1 MEFVI
6 KKTEYVNKTFRITK
20 ELNDRLSEIAQA
32 ENVSVNEL
40 VVQCCNF
47 AISNMKKSQNS
58 ENNDPIQNI

>member
-47 AISNMKKSQNS
+47 AISNMKESQNS